1 MRTCE
6 DVREAVSAWL
16 DGELDPQIE
25 AGMLEHTSDCEEC
38 RSFLEICRVMSDELT
53 LDEAPL
59 PETLIPG
66 VMRRLA
72 EERQTAETGTG
83 TVRTGDCRRTYRR
96 IAAWACAAACLAL
109 VIIAGPWNWRA
120 GSSGSKADMAADM
133 AVNETEAWPADG
145 GKAETAPAAADA
157 GTYGQSDE
165 AKYEMYD
172 ADDAEVAT
180 EEAKEAFPDM
190 PAEDS
195 APAAW
200 RADALLGDYA
210 AVITVYGD
218 VPESVLALSEGVE
231 ETPDG
236 TAWLIPPDMAEE
248 LSAVLEKSGVAYEW
262 LSGGGETSDWLLVR
276 SADN

>member
-83 TVRTGDCRRTYRR
+83 TVRTGDRRRTYRR

-218 VPESVLALSEGVE
+218 VPESVLALSEGME

>member
-83 TVRTGDCRRTYRR
+83 TVRTGDRRRTYRR

-248 LSAVLEKSGVAYEW
+248 LSAALEKSGVAYEW

>member
-16 DGELDPQIE
+16 DGELDPQFE

-38 RSFLEICRVMSDELT
+38 RSFLEICRLMSDDLT

-83 TVRTGDCRRTYRR
+83 TVRTGDRRRTYRR

-172 ADDAEVAT
+172 ADDAEAVT

-210 AVITVYGD
+210 AVITVYGE
-218 VPESVLALSEGVE
+218 VPESVLAFSEGME
-231 ETPDG
+231 ETPEG

-248 LSAVLEKSGVAYEW
+248 LSAALEKSGVAYEW